1 MNRVSTCD
9 GVWGERLAEY
19 ENLLIDLDVEKHIAV
34 VTVNRADKLN
44 ALNRALL
51 AELDH
56 ALDEIAQ
63 QSDIHVLVLTGA
75 GARAFVAGA
84 DIAEIG
90 GLKGQQDGAE
100 FARFGQ
106 QVFSKIERLTIPVIM
121 AINGY
126 ALGAGCE
133 LALCGDIRLAA
144 DTAQL
149 GQPEVNLGVIPG
161 YGGTQR
167 LARIVGR
174 DRAKGIIF
182 TGERLG
188 AEDAYRLGIV
198 DRVVPAAD
206 LLDEALSLAE
216 SLAAK
221 APRALALAKIAVNEG
236 VLLSLDDGL
245 DLEAELF
252 GQAVETQDRKE
263 GTDAFLEKRQPHWLG
278 R

>member
-1 MNRVSTCD
+1 M
-9 GVWGERLAEY
+9 AEY
-19 ENLLIDLDVEKHIAV
+19 LNLLVDIDEESHVAV
-34 VTVNRADKLN
+34 ITINRADKLN

-51 AELDH
+51 QELDSS
-56 ALDEIAQ
+56 LGEIAG
-63 QSDIHVLVLTGA
+63 DGRVRVLVITGA
-75 GARAFVAGA
+75 GSKAFVAGA
-84 DIAEIG
+84 DIVEIAS
-90 GLKGQQDGAE
+90 LDGQAAGAD

-106 QVFSKIERLTIPVIM
+106 GVFSKIERLTMPVIM

-126 ALGAGCE
+126 ALGGGCE

-149 GQPEVNLGVIPG
+149 GQPEVNLGIIPG

-167 LARIVGR
+167 LARILGR
-174 DRAKGIIF
+174 DRAKGVVF
-182 TGERLG
+182 TGERIG
-188 AEDAYRLGIV
+188 AEDAYRLGLV

-206 LLDEALSLAE
+206 LMDEACSLAR

-221 APRALALAKIAVNEG
+221 APRALALAKIAINEG
-236 VLLSLDDGL
+236 SELPLNQAL

-263 GTDAFLEKRQPHWLG
+263 GTSAFLEKRQPQWSG
-278 R
+278 K